1 MKKGSVTVYMT
12 WMLAVLLSLFVT
24 VIEGARQSDQHTGRN
39 RCGSGSVFCVCRVQ
53 PGTF

>member
-24 VIEGARQSDQHTGRN
+24 VIEGARQRAISI
-39 RCGSGSVFCVCRVQ
+39 
-53 PGTF
+53 